1 MTTDQT
7 ADPTADGA
15 TTGAAATEVA
25 ATGTAEV
32 TTADVPT
39 ADPIVPVPTD
49 VAVLAALTGP
59 AEAVPTAGRRTRI
72 LGRLGWAAARIVAIA
87 LFVVGAALGYNA
99 FVANQPESVSFV
111 DPATD
116 GIEAPAVVREF
127 ITALTSNDEAALRSA
142 VPAGPY
148 SQLVTE
154 MQRWQFQEVTGVE
167 TLSTFADGPRVATE
181 IVMSGRTPDGTPTS
195 INLVVHVADGQIAMF
210 R

>member
-1 MTTDQT
+1 MTTDPI
-7 ADPTADGA
+7 ADI
-15 TTGAAATEVA
+15 
-25 ATGTAEV
+25 
-32 TTADVPT
+32 TTADITTTEVPPT
-39 ADPIVPVPTD
+39 SDVTTTVDPTQAVADPSAT
-49 VAVLAALTGP
+49 P
-59 AEAVPTAGRRTRI
+59 AEPVVRRRTKVFATLRWAVA
-72 LGRLGWAAARIVAIA
+72 RLVAIA
-87 LFVVGAALGYNA
+87 LFVAGAALGYNA
-99 FVANQPESVSFV
+99 FLANQPEAVTV
-111 DPATD
+111 IDPATD
-116 GIEAPAVVREF
+116 GVQAPAVVREF

-195 INLVVHVADGQIAMF
+195 INLIVHVSDGQIAMF